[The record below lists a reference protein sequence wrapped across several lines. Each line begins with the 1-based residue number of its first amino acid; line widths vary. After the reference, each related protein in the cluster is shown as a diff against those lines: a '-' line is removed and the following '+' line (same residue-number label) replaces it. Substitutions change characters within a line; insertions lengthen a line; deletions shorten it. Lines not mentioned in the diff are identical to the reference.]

1 MLFRSEEAQ
10 ALASVVV
17 LMNFGRVEQVGT
29 PSELYD
35 SPGSLFA
42 ASFIGHSSLLRGTV
56 AENSASGSRVR
67 LSTGEH
73 LLTEPTVYQPGTDVV
88 VAVRPE
94 HVQPNAPRSSTTLT
108 ARLKMA
114 LPAGSNVHYEFSLS
128 DGTAL
133 RVAVPR
139 HGGTVGLAVGED
151 ATLGVEPKRCRVF
164 RIDPPE
170 PRSS

>member
-1 MLFRSEEAQ
+1 MVPRMMGPMAGGMIRDWCEHKGVHVRTGA
-10 ALASVVV
+10 
-17 LMNFGRVEQVGT
+17 RVEAIV
-29 PSELYD
+29 
-35 SPGSLFA
+35 PGEAGQPLS
-42 ASFIGHSSLLRGTV
+42 
-56 AENSASGSRVR
+56 VR

-164 RIDPPE
+164 RIDPTE